1 MRLGPV
7 HEYIDLYY
15 IIHVLVRERIQKAFS
30 SSFFFFFLNPS
41 TSVSFFVMLVQALAK
56 MEKSALS
63 LCIF

>member
-7 HEYIDLYY
+7 PEYIDLCY

-30 SSFFFFFLNPS
+30 SFFFFLNPS

-56 MEKSALS
+56 MEKSALN